1 MNRVLHVPS
10 LFLLLNLIALAIV
23 PECAQA
29 QYWWN
34 ASREPVGLAPDPAA
48 TPEAIV
54 QVYGA
59 RAYSWRGYL
68 GILPGLQ

>member
-1 MNRVLHVPS
+1 VNRVLPVSS
-10 LFLLLNLIALAIV
+10 LFLLLNLIILAAV
-23 PECAQA
+23 SDHAQA

-54 QVYGA
+54 QV
-59 RAYSWRGYL
+59 
-68 GILPGLQ
+68 